1 VFADRYA
8 ADGVLVNAICP
19 GPTRSELWVEKGGLA
34 DQARE
39 RSGVSTNEEV
49 LEALGRSRPVGRFAE
64 VAEIAGAIVFLCSER
79 ASYVAG
85 AAWSVDGGSVQVII

>member
-1 VFADRYA
+1 
-8 ADGVLVNAICP
+8 VLVNAICP
-19 GPTRSELWVEKGGLA
+19 GPTRSELWTETGGLA
-34 DQARE
+34 EQERE
-39 RSGVSTNEEV
+39 RSGASSSEEV
-49 LEALGRSRPVGRFAE
+49 LEAVGTGRPIGRFAE